1 MGNNVPISVEELHTE
16 MGELLIDLERLRGRF
31 SIQTRDQA
39 SLNGHHM
46 IIYFV
51 IPTFCFMEC
60 KYDIVSFL
68 CTNLIV
74 AAQSA
79 SV

>member
-1 MGNNVPISVEELHTE
+1 MGNNVPNSVEKLQTE
-16 MGELLIDLERLRGRF
+16 MGELLINLERLRGRF

-39 SLNGHHM
+39 LLNGHYI

-60 KYDIVSFL
+60 KYDIV
-68 CTNLIV
+68 
-74 AAQSA
+74 
-79 SV
+79 